1 MNYENTTPEE
11 RARANEMRRRSY
23 AKSALKYDKQI
34 GFCERRL
41 VGTEHRP
48 WACSR
53 ARGRTLEVAIG
64 TGLNLP
70 HYPEDVDI
78 VGLDLTKEMLALA
91 SARAQDLGRAVELK
105 EGDAQ
110 ELPFED
116 ASFDTVLCTFSLCGI
131 PDVERAVAEMG
142 RVLKPGGNLILVDHI
157 ESSVKPVYWLQ
168 RAIEF
173 FTKRIEGE
181 HMTRRPLS
189 QVKRTDLE
197 IRELERSH
205 AGVIERLVAS
215 KPVA

>member
-1 MNYENTTPEE
+1 MNYENTTAED

-41 VGTEHRP
+41 VGTDHRP

-70 HYPEDVDI
+70 HYPEGVDV

-91 SARAQDLGRAVELK
+91 AARAEDLGRAVELK

-131 PDVERAVAEMG
+131 PDVERAVAEMS
-142 RVLKPGGNLILVDHI
+142 RVLKPGGNLVLVDHI
-157 ESSVKPVYWLQ
+157 SSSVKPIYWLQ

-173 FTKRIEGE
+173 VTKRTEGE
-181 HMTRRPLS
+181 HMTRRPMV
-189 QVKRTDLE
+189 QVERTDLE
-197 IRELERSH
+197 ITQHERSH

-215 KPVA
+215 KPID